1 MKKLFLRILLA
12 ATVIASSSSCEHKD
26 LCMDHTHTVSLN
38 VIFDWRNAPDAAP
51 ASMALYL
58 YSELGGEP
66 LRYDFTDRRGGVIRV
81 PFGRYSALCLNS
93 DTENVTYRN
102 TDQKTTFEVS
112 SRTTDLLSGLSA
124 LGVRSDGVPRADGT
138 ETERVALPPD
148 ELWSDCTEG
157 IELKQ
162 TAAAQTIVLYPE
174 LSVCRYTVEIRNAE
188 NLKYVSGISGSL
200 SSLAGGLLPGVGCD
214 AICEECVTI
223 PFDAA
228 VSADKTLVT
237 GSLLAFGHCPSVQNR
252 HQLTIYAVLADQSR
266 WYYTYDVTDQIHSA
280 PNQRDVH
287 IVLDG
292 LPLPKPIVNGGGFQP
307 TVDEWQEVPIDIEM

>member
-1 MKKLFLRILLA
+1 MLCRSQLIL
-12 ATVIASSSSCEHKD
+12 VEMCI
-26 LCMDHTHTVSLN
+26 
-38 VIFDWRNAPDAAP
+38 R
-51 ASMALYL
+51 
-58 YSELGGEP
+58 
-66 LRYDFTDRRGGVIRV
+66 DR
-81 PFGRYSALCLNS
+81 
-93 DTENVTYRN
+93 
-102 TDQKTTFEVS
+102 
-112 SRTTDLLSGLSA
+112 
-124 LGVRSDGVPRADGT
+124 
-138 ETERVALPPD
+138 
-148 ELWSDCTEG
+148 
-157 IELKQ
+157 
-162 TAAAQTIVLYPE
+162 
-174 LSVCRYTVEIRNAE
+174 
-188 NLKYVSGISGSL
+188 GISGSL

-252 HQLTIYAVLADQSR
+252 HRLTVYAVLADQSR

-307 TVDEWQEVPIDIEM
+307 TVDEWQEVPCLLYTSIRKSLHIIFP